1 MAAQVK
7 KAVSVREPGVMECAC
22 LGLNIPHKNV
32 GAANCYPGLRRR
44 LGGMGRWLR
53 GGTVSPR

>member
-7 KAVSVREPGVMECAC
+7 KAVMECAC

-53 GGTVSPR
+53 GGP